1 MHRRIIEGY
10 IKYFKYGMEG
20 KKNEL
25 MKIIMQEKMK
35 SRRDPWMNTVRKYI
49 NEADLGR
56 NQLKKQMSKK
66 SKKK

>member
-1 MHRRIIEGY
+1 
-10 IKYFKYGMEG
+10 MEG